1 MRLTLTSLTVSL
13 SITISLLAHSQAKP
27 TAHGTHSASS
37 PAPLYRISFRRGEPI
52 AGVAASRAIA
62 MPFQCTSDGTVFI
75 NMVLQASAYSVPAE
89 QLVSI
94 PPSGEAH
101 EFRLDQLTDLYDI
114 MRKGYYAS
122 ESNVAFLVI
131 AASEDK
137 QGKETFVTPDGTK
150 HEVTRN
156 LADRRDYIVLFDR
169 EGNYKKKL
177 QIQIDDTFAI
187 QRIGVFPSGT
197 FLALGFDTQ
206 DHSPRLA
213 LLQDDAR
220 FLRFLEMRK
229 RDAPETMFG
238 MKDSPGKGVVISIAP
253 SQFVPHRD
261 SIIIVQNNSKYP
273 LLEVNE
279 AGAIREIKP
288 KLPEE
293 AKINGLIPS
302 DEGLYAQTSEASD
315 GLIYELNP
323 QDGKVIRSLQVD
335 KSTSELGVA
344 CVHDGKFLSFEHADG
359 KLNPLIGTP
368 EPAVSAEKTKPSPP
382 TN

>member
-1 MRLTLTSLTVSL
+1 M
-13 SITISLLAHSQAKP
+13 P
-27 TAHGTHSASS
+27 SS
-37 PAPLYRISFRRGEPI
+37 APLYRISFRRGEPI
-52 AGVAASRAIA
+52 AGVAASRTIA
-62 MPFQCTSDGTVFI
+62 APFQCTSDGTTFV
-75 NMVLQASAYSVPAE
+75 NMVLQATADTVPVE

-94 PPSGEAH
+94 TPSGDPH
-101 EFRLDQLTDLYDI
+101 EFRLDQLTDLYDAQ
-114 MRKGYYAS
+114 RKGYYAS

-238 MKDSPGKGVVISIAP
+238 MNDSSGKGVVVSIVP
-253 SQFVPHRD
+253 SQFVPHGD
-261 SIIIVQNNSKYP
+261 SIIVIQNNSKYP

-279 AGAIREIKP
+279 AGAIRKIKP
-288 KLPEE
+288 ILPEGVKVD
-293 AKINGLIPS
+293 ALIPS
-302 DEGLYAQTSEASD
+302 DEGLYAQANETRD
-315 GLIYELNP
+315 RLIYELNP
-323 QDGKVIRSLQVD
+323 QDGRVLRRLQIDESDTGV
-335 KSTSELGVA
+335 SVA
-344 CVHDGKFLSFEHADG
+344 CVHEGKFLSFEHGDG
-359 KLNPLIGTP
+359 RLIPLIGTA
-368 EPAVSAEKTKPSPP
+368 EAAVSTAKESKVAPVAK
-382 TN
+382 